1 MPRLKLSDLEQSN
14 RKLLEAIKG
23 SSAFYDI
30 SSDEQAGIAGVSRA
44 TWYRRLQHPGEFTLD
59 EIRRM
64 SKRYH
69 WPEQTLIHIL
79 RV

>member
-1 MPRLKLSDLEQSN
+1 MPRLKLSDLEQAN
-14 RKLLEAIKG
+14 RRLLEAIKG

-30 SSDEQAGIAGVSRA
+30 SADEQAVIAGVSRA

-59 EIRRM
+59 EIRKM
-64 SKRYH
+64 AKRYH
-69 WPEQTLIHIL
+69 WTETTLNSIV